1 MQAPHLLTGQ
11 LAQVVL
17 QQGRGVAPTGG
28 VPQLVPTH
36 QVGQPGELEDQ
47 LGLLL
52 VLRVDDVG
60 EVGEAGR
67 AVGRVESPVR
77 VLGNC
82 KLLRFFSFFLGKIK
96 AKISSSCESS
106 AFLSFN
112 DVMGNTEKCD

>member
-82 KLLRFFSFFLGKIK
+82 KLLRFFFLEKSRPEFPLVAKVLFF
-96 AKISSSCESS
+96 
-106 AFLSFN
+106 
-112 DVMGNTEKCD
+112 